1 MMHKRVWIF
10 SAIAVAAAWALQ
22 FHAPAGHSAAGEP
35 RVPTAGGMVVHIDP
49 ATGEFVEPR
58 DGTVPVALDKE
69 TLDALSTSAEG
80 LVETPSP
87 VPGGGVMVDL
97 RGRFHST
104 HIAVTDGAGGLS
116 ATCHSGA
123 PHAHAEG
130 ERCAATEGA
139 PSAEVQP

>member
-1 MMHKRVWIF
+1 MKRKRVWIF
-10 SAIAVAAAWALQ
+10 SAIAAVAAWGLQ
-22 FHAPAGHSAAGEP
+22 SHAPAGHSAAGEP
-35 RVPTAGGMVVHIDP
+35 RGPAASGMVVHIDP

-69 TLDALSTSAEG
+69 MLDALSTSAEG

-104 HIAVTDGAGGLS
+104 HVAVVDGEGGLS
-116 ATCHSGA
+116 ATCHSGE

-130 ERCAATEGA
+130 ERCAATAGA
-139 PSAEVQP
+139 SSEEVQP